1 MTASRFMLRQGRW
14 EVSLLRSTR
23 LIFLA
28 GVLLTKTVYP
38 NIPIGTLRF
47 TGQTS
52 TEQGSI
58 LLFLREASSVLWD

>member
-23 LIFLA
+23 LIFLVA
-28 GVLLTKTVYP
+28 ARLTRIVCPSTH
-38 NIPIGTLRF
+38 IETLRF